1 MDMQVTGGSWGK
13 YMGNPIR
20 GVIKWDRDP
29 YGCCFPKIGGKLENP
44 PRWMVKIMENPIF
57 LMDDL
62 GVFPYFRKHPYWR
75 NETRQQIYG

>member
-20 GVIKWDRDP
+20 VVIKWDRDP
-29 YGCCFPKIGGKLENP
+29 WMLFPKNRGKTGKPSKMDGENNG
-44 PRWMVKIMENPIF
+44 KSYF

-62 GVFPYFRKHPYWR
+62 GIFPYFWKHPYWR